1 MYDAPDSVRTEEKRL
16 KICGETVQP
25 LVEGAL
31 YWPSEDCLIVADL
44 HFEKGSSY
52 AARGVHL
59 PPYDT
64 SATLTR
70 LEELVARLKPASV
83 IALGDSF
90 HDGEA
95 RARIAPADA
104 ARINNLTT
112 ACVWTWIAGNHDP
125 LPEGFGG
132 SIAEEVRFG
141 SLTFRHEP
149 APAPATGEIAGH
161 LHPCAVVRVRGRRL
175 RRRCFACDG
184 TRMIL
189 PAFGAYA
196 GGLNV
201 CDVAYSDLFAGRDF
215 HAWMMGR
222 DQIVPVAASKLIP
235 DRNL

>member
-1 MYDAPDSVRTEEKRL
+1 MYDTPNSVKAEETNL
-16 KICGETVQP
+16 KLCGETVQP
-25 LVEGAL
+25 LAEGAL
-31 YWPSEDCLIVADL
+31 FWPSENCLIVADL

-64 SATLTR
+64 SATLSR
-70 LEELVARLKPASV
+70 LDELVARLKPASV

-95 RARIAPADA
+95 RARIASSDA
-104 ARINNLTT
+104 ARIKNLTKT
-112 ACVWTWIAGNHDP
+112 CDWTWIAGNHDP

-132 SIAEEVRFG
+132 TIAEEVRRA

-149 APAPATGEIAGH
+149 APAPATGEVAGH

-175 RRRCFACDG
+175 RRRCFASDG
-184 TRMIL
+184 TRLIL
-189 PAFGAYA
+189 PAFGAYT

-201 CDVAYSDLFAGRDF
+201 CDVAYNHLFAGRDF

-222 DQIVPVAASKLIP
+222 DKVVPVAASRLVA
-235 DRNL
+235 DRML

>member
-1 MYDAPDSVRTEEKRL
+1 MYDTPDRVDLTETSL
-16 KICGETVQP
+16 KVCGESLQP

-70 LEELVARLKPASV
+70 LEELVARLKPSSV

-90 HDGEA
+90 HDRDA

-104 ARINNLTT
+104 ARIRNLTN
-112 ACVWTWIAGNHDP
+112 ACAWTWITGNHDP

-132 SIAEEVRFG
+132 TIAEEVQRG
-141 SLTFRHEP
+141 TLTFRHEP
-149 APAPATGEIAGH
+149 APAPAIGEVAGH

-175 RRRCFACDG
+175 RRRCFASDG
-184 TRMIL
+184 TRLIL
-189 PAFGAYA
+189 PAFGAYT

-201 CDVAYSDLFAGRDF
+201 CDEAYHPLFAGREF

-222 DQIVPVAASKLIP
+222 DQIVPVAANRLLA
-235 DRNL
+235 DRAP

>member
-1 MYDAPDSVRTEEKRL
+1 LYEALNSGNATQADPIL
-16 KICGETVQP
+16 KLCGEEVQP
-25 LVEGAL
+25 LAEGAL
-31 YWPSEDCLIVADL
+31 YWPAQDILIVADL

-52 AARGVHL
+52 ARRGVYL

-70 LEELVARLKPASV
+70 LEELVARLKPSSV

-95 RARIAPADA
+95 KARISPIDA
-104 ARINNLTT
+104 ARIRNLTN

-132 SIAEEVRFG
+132 TIAEEVRV
-141 SLTFRHEP
+141 SALTFRHEP
-149 APAPATGEIAGH
+149 APAPATGEVAGH

-175 RRRCFACDG
+175 RRRCFASDS
-184 TRMIL
+184 TRLIL
-189 PAFGAYA
+189 PAFGAYT

-201 CDVAYSDLFAGRDF
+201 CDVAYHPLFAGQNF

-222 DQIVPVAASKLIP
+222 DQVVPVSAKRLIS
-235 DRNL
+235 D

>member
-1 MYDAPDSVRTEEKRL
+1 MFDAQEKL
-16 KICGETVQP
+16 KPAPTSISLCGETVEP
-25 LVEGAL
+25 LIEGAL
-31 YWPSEDCLIVADL
+31 YWPSQECLIVADL
-44 HFEKGSSY
+44 HFEKGSAY

-70 LEELVARLKPASV
+70 LEELVARLKPDSV

-90 HDGEA
+90 HDEGA
-95 RARIAPADA
+95 RARIAPSDA
-104 ARINNLTT
+104 ARINNLTH
-112 ACVWTWIAGNHDP
+112 ACAWTWIAGNHDP

-132 SIAEEVRFG
+132 TIADEVCRG

-149 APAPATGEIAGH
+149 APAPATGEVAGH

-175 RRRCFACDG
+175 RRRCFASDG
-184 TRMIL
+184 TRLIL
-189 PAFGAYA
+189 PAFGAYT

-201 CDVAYSDLFAGRDF
+201 CDEAYRPLFAGRDF

-222 DQIVPVAASKLIP
+222 DQIVPVSARRLMP
-235 DRNL
+235 DRAL

>member
-1 MYDAPDSVRTEEKRL
+1 
-16 KICGETVQP
+16 VQP

-31 YWPSEDCLIVADL
+31 YWPAQDILIVADL

-52 AARGVHL
+52 ARRGVYL

-70 LEELVARLKPASV
+70 LEELVARLKPSSV

-95 RARIAPADA
+95 KARISPIDA
-104 ARINNLTT
+104 ARIRNLTN
-112 ACVWTWIAGNHDP
+112 ACAWTWIAGNHDP

-132 SIAEEVRFG
+132 TIAEEVRV
-141 SLTFRHEP
+141 SALTFRHEP
-149 APAPATGEIAGH
+149 APASATGEVAGH

-175 RRRCFACDG
+175 RRRCFASDS
-184 TRMIL
+184 TRLIL
-189 PAFGAYA
+189 PAFGAYT

-201 CDVAYSDLFAGRDF
+201 CDVAYHPLFAGQNF

-222 DQIVPVAASKLIP
+222 DQVVPVSAKRLIS
-235 DRNL
+235 D

>member
-1 MYDAPDSVRTEEKRL
+1 MYDAPDNVNTTQPDPLL
-16 KICGETVQP
+16 KLCGEQVQ
-25 LVEGAL
+25 LLAEGAL
-31 YWPSEDCLIVADL
+31 YWPSVDTLIVADL

-52 AARGVHL
+52 AKRGVYL

-70 LEELVARLKPASV
+70 LEELVARLEPSAV

-95 RARIAPADA
+95 RVRIASADA
-104 ARINNLTT
+104 ARIRNLTN
-112 ACVWTWIAGNHDP
+112 ACAWTWIAGNHDP

-132 SIAEEVRFG
+132 TIAAELRI
-141 SLTFRHEP
+141 SALTFRHEP
-149 APAPATGEIAGH
+149 APAPSTGEVAGH

-175 RRRCFACDG
+175 RRRCFASDG
-184 TRMIL
+184 TRLIL
-189 PAFGAYA
+189 PAFGAYT

-201 CDVAYSDLFAGRDF
+201 CDRAYLPLFAGRNF

-222 DQIVPVAASKLIP
+222 DQVVPVSAKRLIA
-235 DRNL
+235 D